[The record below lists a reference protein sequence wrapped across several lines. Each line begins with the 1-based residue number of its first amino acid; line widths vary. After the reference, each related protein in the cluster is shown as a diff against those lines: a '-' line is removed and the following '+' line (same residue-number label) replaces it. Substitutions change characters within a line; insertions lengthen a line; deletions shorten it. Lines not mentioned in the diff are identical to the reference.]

1 MNVKRVIKEK
11 SVEAWRFFSVYSGF
25 SRRNKIIYNS
35 TYFEKSSLTKD
46 EKKEYYEYW
55 KSVSPIISL
64 KTVEITKSI
73 SGIFDKKIVP
83 EEFLPLYIAPTLN
96 SDRRIQFFENKSI
109 YNKWF
114 GLGVFPKDF
123 FHKLDNSYY
132 TYEFKVI
139 EDIEK
144 FIDNKI
150 TEIDFPIVIK
160 PNKDTHGGQDI
171 NFVNNKDEMKE
182 VIKNYSDLVVQE
194 KIEQSN
200 LINVFSKESINTVR
214 VCLYKDNND
223 VMHVINAT
231 IRMGVNGSLDN
242 LTAGGIACNINPN
255 GILNDYANGKYG
267 KKYLEHPNSGFVFK
281 NEQFPMY
288 KDLIEVSKEV
298 ARDILGA
305 RLISIDMLL
314 DSNNKWRCIEVNLGS
329 QTMFLSQYAGQP
341 FLGEHTDEVIKNIH
355 ESQYN
360 SIESTIEYM
369 SKSDI

>member
-1 MNVKRVIKEK
+1 MNAKRIIKEK

-25 SRRNKIIYNS
+25 SRRNKVIYNS
-35 TYFEKSSLTKD
+35 KYFEKSSLTKD

-55 KSVSPIISL
+55 KSVSPVVSL

-83 EEFLPLYIAPTLN
+83 EEFLPLYIAPVLN

-132 TYEFKVI
+132 NYEFKFI

-144 FIDNKI
+144 FIDSKI
-150 TEIDFPIVIK
+150 TETDFPMVIK
-160 PNKDTHGGQDI
+160 PNKDTYGGQDI
-171 NFVNNKDEMKE
+171 NFVNDKE
-182 VIKNYSDLVVQE
+182 QIKEIIKKYPNLVVQE

-200 LINVFSKESINTVR
+200 LINDINEGSINTVR
-214 VCLYKDNND
+214 VCLYKDNNN

-242 LTAGGIACNINPN
+242 LTDGGIACNIKPT
-255 GILNDYANGKYG
+255 GILNNYANGKYG
-267 KKYLEHPNSGFVFK
+267 RKYFEHPNSGFIFK
-281 NEQFPMY
+281 DKRFPMY
-288 KDLIEVSKEV
+288 EELIEVSKEV

-355 ESQYN
+355 EKQHN
-360 SIESTIEYM
+360 LIETTI
-369 SKSDI
+369 